1 MKHIFLGV
9 LTFVMLLSVQSC
21 NIDACINKSYFV
33 ATYNNFMKD
42 LEKNHENYTEA
53 DWKSKDSKIEQF
65 VNDCYPELKMSLT
78 GEEKTNFWTKY
89 VKYIIIR
96 HGSGAL
102 TEIERADQAS
112 TIDIYDEIIESV
124 DEVDLQNMLKEMYG
138 EDIEEAVDEVLN
150 QINNWGEKLKNW
162 LKTKEN

>member
-1 MKHIFLGV
+1 
-9 LTFVMLLSVQSC
+9 
-21 NIDACINKSYFV
+21 
-33 ATYNNFMKD
+33 MKD

-78 GEEKTNFWTKY
+78 GEEKMNFWTKY
-89 VKYIIIR
+89 VKYMIIR

-102 TEIERADQAS
+102 KEIERADQAS
-112 TIDIYDEIIESV
+112 TVDIYDEIIESV